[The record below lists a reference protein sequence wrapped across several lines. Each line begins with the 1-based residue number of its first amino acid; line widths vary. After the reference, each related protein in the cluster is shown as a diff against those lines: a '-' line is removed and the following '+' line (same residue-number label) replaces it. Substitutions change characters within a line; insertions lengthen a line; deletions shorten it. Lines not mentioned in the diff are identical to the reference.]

1 VHWYEYVSE
10 NDSKERIK
18 QFEKYLDKNLKF
30 NFINYLTDIKKS
42 KTLRQ
47 FAKFNYIYLKKIAKP
62 RKLIKDPI
70 ALMSADWLAKKY
82 DLDVL
87 LLVRHPAAFVASL
100 KVKNWKFDYF
110 NFANQPFL
118 IKEKLQKFET
128 EINYFVENPN
138 QDIIKQG
145 ILLWNIIYDV
155 VYKYQNKYP
164 NWYVITHEKL
174 SSNPL
179 MEYEKIFKHF
189 NLDFSDKVKTNILNS
204 SEGEGG
210 KDSKLKRD
218 SKSNITSW
226 KNRLSAHEINLIKE
240 GTKEISDLYYTQA
253 DWE

>member
-1 VHWYEYVSE
+1 M
-10 NDSKERIK
+10 
-18 QFEKYLDKNLKF
+18 
-30 NFINYLTDIKKS
+30 DIKKS

-70 ALMSADWLAKKY
+70 ALMSAGWLAKKY

-100 KVKNWKFDYF
+100 KVKDWKFDYF
-110 NFANQPFL
+110 NFANQPLL

-128 EINYFVENPN
+128 QINYFVENPN

-155 VYKYQNKYP
+155 VHEYQKKYP

-189 NLDFSDKVKTNILNS
+189 NLDFSDKVKSNILNS
-204 SEGEGG
+204 SDGESG

-226 KNRLSAHEINLIKE
+226 KNRLSAQEIDLIKE
-240 GTKEISDLYYTQA
+240 GTKEISDLFYTQA